1 MLISF
6 LKLVSL
12 LLTSPAMVAS
22 GRVGSMR
29 GPAALLAK
37 DHKVNAS
44 RSISNASARATSI
57 SNASAPTPHTMTS
70 VFVLQAVLKNPQVQP
85 DRYAVNFGAGDGLC
99 MIPAQCGAADALGH
113 GDPVYPLF
121 KNFGYGGLA
130 VEGNPQLLPFLTAN
144 LPGQNIAKVTS
155 FITPVSAVGLLT
167 QSKAPLD
174 MDYFKNDID
183 SYDCAVL
190 YSVLKSGYKP
200 KIIQVE
206 VNPEIPYPIVF
217 GVNFKDGFK
226 SNLGNAGFY
235 GCSLTLAAGLT
246 QPFGYDLVAV
256 SLTHDVIFVRHDLV
270 AASGL
275 QAMTV
280 EQAQDEQAVCC
291 LAPNGVGHFGQLSN
305 YNLLNKYRQTP
316 DFMLKAMVPAVEQA
330 CVMSQ
335 GSPTGKCDTPYTLSL
350 NVQDFITQYEQLM
363 R

>member
-1 MLISF
+1 MIASIAHIAL
-6 LKLVSL
+6 L
-12 LLTSPAMVAS
+12 LLTSQAMVAS
-22 GRVGSMR
+22 GRTGR
-29 GPAALLAK
+29 IRAPATLLAK
-37 DHKVNAS
+37 DKKFNAS
-44 RSISNASARATSI
+44 KSVSNASL
-57 SNASAPTPHTMTS
+57 PTPHTLTS
-70 VFVLQAVLKNPQVQP
+70 VFVMQAVLKNPLVVS
-85 DRYAVNFGAGDGLC
+85 DKYAVNFGAGDGLC
-99 MIPAQCGAADALGH
+99 MIPAQCGAADAQGH

-121 KNFGYGGLA
+121 KNFGYSGLA
-130 VEGNPQLLPFLTAN
+130 VEGNPQLLPFLSAN
-144 LPGQNIAKVTS
+144 LPAQNILKVTS
-155 FITPVSAVGLLT
+155 FITPVTAVQLLM
-167 QSKAPLD
+167 QSKTPLD

-190 YSVLKSGYKP
+190 FSVLKTGYKP

-246 QPFGYDLVAV
+246 KPFGYDLVAV
-256 SLTHDVIFVRHDLV
+256 SLTHDVIFVRSDLV

-275 QAMTV
+275 QPITV
-280 EQAQDEQAVCC
+280 EQAQDEQALCC

-316 DFMLKAMVPAVEQA
+316 DFMLKAMVPAVEKA

-350 NVQDFITQYEQLM
+350 NVQDYITQYEQIM